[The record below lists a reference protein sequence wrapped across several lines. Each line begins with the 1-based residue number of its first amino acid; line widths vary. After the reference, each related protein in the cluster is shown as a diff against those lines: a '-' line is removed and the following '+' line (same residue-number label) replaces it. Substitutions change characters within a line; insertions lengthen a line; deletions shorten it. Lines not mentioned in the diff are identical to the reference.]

1 MNLNSPWNYSWVTTL
16 LGLMVEERKVIV
28 LPQDLLTELEP
39 VPGVPPQWGGNPA
52 DSDQGQTVTV
62 SRQ

>member
-39 VPGVPPQWGGNPA
+39 MPGVGIQ
-52 DSDQGQTVTV
+52 QTVTG
-62 SRQ
+62 SRQRP

>member
-1 MNLNSPWNYSWVTTL
+1 MTIDQSSCEFKQPWNYSWVTTL

-39 VPGVPPQWGGNPA
+39 MPGVGIQ
-52 DSDQGQTVTV
+52 QTVTL